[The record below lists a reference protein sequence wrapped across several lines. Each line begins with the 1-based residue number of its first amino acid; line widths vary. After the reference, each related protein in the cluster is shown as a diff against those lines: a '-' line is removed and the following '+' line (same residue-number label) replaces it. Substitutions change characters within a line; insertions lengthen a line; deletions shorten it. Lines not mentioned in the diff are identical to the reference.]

1 LSWQAKNK
9 SKNPKHV
16 EALAEML
23 IHPLTPS
30 EVFNEHNANCPDDKK
45 YARVAFIDWLELKR
59 RRGRRLSSTSRMM
72 GVPMEEGEF
81 VIYCT
86 VQKGWTEQ
94 DAKSEWEVMKANPE
108 IDRDNDRLRNTLQL
122 YVPRKRQ
129 LEDDTTFSEAAV
141 EEGSKWVSGADRVG
155 AKAMLDHTFKAIRRE
170 GKVF

>member
-1 LSWQAKNK
+1 
-9 SKNPKHV
+9 
-16 EALAEML
+16 
-23 IHPLTPS
+23 
-30 EVFNEHNANCPDDKK
+30 
-45 YARVAFIDWLELKR
+45 
-59 RRGRRLSSTSRMM
+59 
-72 GVPMEEGEF
+72 
-81 VIYCT
+81 
-86 VQKGWTEQ
+86 
-94 DAKSEWEVMKANPE
+94 MKANPE